1 MVSHEETLAEI
12 RKLAEADLITF
23 VKLVAPY
30 NVMGT
35 CHEDLCKF
43 LTNPE
48 GKNYR
53 LVLYPRAHRKSFYAG
68 CYVAWQIVKNPAIAI
83 VYLSATSDLAEAQLR
98 MIKGVLDSPIVR
110 RYWPDLINID
120 EGKREKWTTSEI
132 CVDSPIRTAEGTRDS
147 TVKAGGLTTN
157 ITGAH
162 ADLIVLDDIVVP
174 KNNNEEG
181 RRQVEAQYS
190 QLQSIL
196 NPGGR
201 IIAVGTRYH
210 PKDIYDTMQNT
221 MEEIFDEHGEIIG
234 KEPQWDILQKSVEE
248 GGEFLW
254 NRTRRKDGKYYG
266 FDFKELSRIK
276 AGYVDKS
283 QFFAQYYNDPN
294 DAGSSPITPDMFMY
308 YNREH
313 VYTKAG
319 VYYIKDKPLNVYAAI
334 DFAFALSHRAD
345 STAIVVV
352 GIDSDNN
359 RYVLDIDRF
368 KTDRIQDY
376 YSHIIALHNK
386 YNLKKLRAEVSVA
399 QQVIVTALKD
409 KMAENSVRLVIEDYR
424 PFAKKEER
432 VSAVL
437 RPLYEDHKIF
447 HYRGGNCEILEEE
460 LKQLK
465 PAHDDVKN
473 ALADAC
479 SIAVAPKR
487 WGYQKS
493 NNAPKPLSRFGGI

>member
-1 MVSHEETLAEI
+1 MADKEDVLGKI
-12 RKLAEADLITF
+12 REMAEADFITF

-30 NVMGT
+30 NVMGV
-35 CHEDLCKF
+35 CHEELCKF

-48 GKNYR
+48 LKPYR

-68 CYVAWQIVKNPAIAI
+68 AYVAWLIVKNPAISI
-83 VYLSATSDLAEAQLR
+83 VYLSATSDLAESQLR
-98 MIKGVLDSPIVR
+98 LIKGLIDSPIVR
-110 RYWPDLINID
+110 RYWPDLIHAD
-120 EGKREKWTTSEI
+120 EGKREKWTTTEI
-132 CVDSPIRTAEGTRDS
+132 CVDSPIRKAEGTRDS

-162 ADLIVLDDIVVP
+162 ADVIVLDDMVVP
-174 KNNNEEG
+174 KNNTEEG

-196 NPGGR
+196 NPGGS
-201 IIAVGTRYH
+201 IVAVGTRYH
-210 PKDIYDTMQNT
+210 PKDIYNTMQQT
-221 MEEIFDEHGEIIG
+221 VEEIFDDNGEVIG
-234 KEPQWDILQKSVEE
+234 KEPQWDILQRSVEE
-248 GGEFLW
+248 NGEFLW

-266 FDFKELSRIK
+266 FDFRELARIK

-283 QFFAQYYNDPN
+283 QFYAQYYNDPN
-294 DAGSSPITPDMFMY
+294 DEGNSTITADMFMY
-308 YNREH
+308 YNRDH
-313 VYTKAG
+313 LYTKAG
-319 VYYIKDKPLNVYAAI
+319 VYYLKDKPLNIYAAI
-334 DFAFALSHRAD
+334 DFAFSISHRAD

-352 GIDSDNN
+352 GVDSDNN
-359 RYVLDIDRF
+359 KYVLDIDRF
-368 KTDRIQDY
+368 KTDRIQEY
-376 YSHIIALHNK
+376 YNHIIALHTK
-386 YNLKKLRAEVSVA
+386 YNLKKLRAEVTVA

-409 KMAENSVRLVIEDYR
+409 KLAENSTRLVIEDYR

-460 LKQLK
+460 LKQMK

-473 ALADAC
+473 ALADAI
-479 SIAVAPKR
+479 SISVAPKR
-487 WGYQKS
+487 YGYNKS
-493 NNAPKPLSRFGGI
+493 VNKPKPLSRFGGV

>member
-1 MVSHEETLAEI
+1 MSKDAVEEV

-23 VKLVAPY
+23 VRLVAPY

-43 LTNPE
+43 ITNPDL
-48 GKNYR
+48 KPYK
-53 LVLYPRAHRKSFYAG
+53 LVLYPRAHRKSFYAA
-68 CYVAWQIVKNPAIAI
+68 CEAAHEIVKNPAISI

-98 MIKGVLDSPIVR
+98 AIKGILDSPIVR
-110 RYWPDLINID
+110 RYWPELINAD
-120 EGKREKWTTSEI
+120 EGRREKWTTTEI
-132 CVDSPIRTAEGTRDS
+132 CVDDPRRKAEGTRDS

-162 ADLIVLDDIVVP
+162 CDLIILDDIVVP
-174 KNNNEEG
+174 KNNTEEG
-181 RRQVEAQYS
+181 RRQVMAQYS

-196 NPGGR
+196 NPGGK
-201 IIAVGTRYH
+201 ILAVGTRYH
-210 PKDIYDTMQNT
+210 PKDIYSTMQET
-221 MEEIFDEHGEIIG
+221 VEEIYDDNGELIG
-234 KEPQWDILQKSVEE
+234 REPQWDILQKSVEE
-248 GGEFLW
+248 NGEFLW
-254 NRTRRKDGKYYG
+254 NRQKRKDGKYYG
-266 FDFKELSRIK
+266 FDHRELARIK

-283 QFFAQYYNDPN
+283 QFYAQYYNDPN
-294 DAGSSPITPDMFMY
+294 DEGSAQITQDMFEY

-319 VYYIKDKPLNVYAAI
+319 VYYIKDRPLNVYAAI
-334 DFAFALSHRAD
+334 DFAFSLGQYAD

-352 GIDSDNN
+352 GVDSDNN

-368 KTDRIQDY
+368 KTGRIQDY
-376 YSHIIALHNK
+376 YSHILALHDK
-386 YNLKKLRAEVSVA
+386 YNLKKLRAEVTVA

-409 KMAENSVRLVIEDYR
+409 KLAENSTRLVIEDYR
-424 PFAKKEER
+424 PQTKKEER
-432 VSAVL
+432 VAAVL

-473 ALADAC
+473 ALADAI
-479 SIAVAPKR
+479 SIAVAPKQR
-487 WGYQKS
+487 NYHKF
-493 NNAPKPLSRFGGI
+493 KEVKVMSRFGGV

>member
-1 MVSHEETLAEI
+1 MARAVIDEI
-12 RKLAEADLITF
+12 KKLAEQDFITF

-43 LTNPE
+43 LTKP
-48 GKNYR
+48 KSKPYK

-68 CYVAWQIVKNPAIAI
+68 ALAAWRIVKNPAISI
-83 VYLSATSDLAEAQLR
+83 VYLSATSDLAESQLR
-98 MIKGVLDSPIVR
+98 LIKGLLDTPIVR
-110 RYWPDLINID
+110 RYWPDLID
-120 EGKREKWTTSEI
+120 AEEGKREKWTTTEI
-132 CVDSPIRTAEGTRDS
+132 CVDSPIRKNEGTRDS

-162 ADLIVLDDIVVP
+162 ADLIILDDMVVP
-174 KNNNEEG
+174 KNNTEEG
-181 RRQVEAQYS
+181 RRQVISQYS

-196 NPGGR
+196 NPGGE

-210 PKDIYDTMQNT
+210 PKDIYDTMQQT
-221 MEEIFDEHGEIIG
+221 VEEIYDDSGEIIG
-234 KEPQWDILQKSVEE
+234 REPQWEILQRSVEE
-248 GGEFLW
+248 NGEFLW

-283 QFFAQYYNDPN
+283 QFYSQYYNDPN
-294 DAGSSPITPDMFMY
+294 DAGSSPITPDMFVY

-313 VYTKAG
+313 LYTKAG
-319 VYYIKDKPLNVYAAI
+319 VYYIKDRPLNVYAAI
-334 DFAFALSHRAD
+334 DFAYAMNHRAD

-352 GIDSDNN
+352 GVDYDGN
-359 RYVLDIDRF
+359 RYIMDIDRF

-376 YSHIIALHNK
+376 YNHIMSLHAK

-409 KMAENSVRLVIEDYR
+409 KLAENSTRLVIEDYR
-424 PFAKKEER
+424 PTTKKEER

-437 RPLYEDHKIF
+437 RPLYEDHKVF

-473 ALADAC
+473 ALADAI
-479 SIAVAPKR
+479 SISVAPKKF
-487 WGYQKS
+487 GFVKTS
-493 NNAPKPLSRFGGI
+493 TAPKPLSRFGGI